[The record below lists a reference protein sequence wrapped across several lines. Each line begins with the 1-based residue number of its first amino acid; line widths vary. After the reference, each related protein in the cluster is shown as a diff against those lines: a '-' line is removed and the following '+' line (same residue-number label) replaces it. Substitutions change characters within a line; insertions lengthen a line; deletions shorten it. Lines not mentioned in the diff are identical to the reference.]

1 MCELTVCSCQEGAT
15 KTRNVIGGRIPANPS
30 KIEQNQTTSKPKPSD
45 PQSKPKKQPKLQAVK
60 NSLLR
65 QLDSVHDQTAR
76 KAKLK
81 DTSRLTMA
89 TSNQLTGTHVDSA
102 SDSDSLPDIDT
113 LIRGSGKKNKDAPN
127 EFNFSD
133 EEMEAAMAALPSSAL
148 VAGGPKRA
156 RDRGRSLEDSVEKS
170 MNKRRK
176 VNGKASSRRAPVPMD
191 SETIELD
198 SSSESSSQ
206 VSTPRPTRIIPK
218 PQVDRIDLLHS
229 PPNPQSTSTISL
241 GDLNHENHVDLM
253 VEQRG
258 YHDTGIDF
266 DLDPELF
273 EGGEGT
279 LAAFA
284 SPQRAKASIRSI
296 SPRPAISRIEVGGK
310 QTIETESRDI
320 DLAEARDSMNQ
331 DEHQK
336 ESLFEMLADQ
346 EAFER
351 FFCDVEIE

>member
-1 MCELTVCSCQEGAT
+1 MRELTVCSCREGAA
-15 KTRNVIGGRIPANPS
+15 KTRNVIGGRNSANPS
-30 KIEQNQTTSKPKPSD
+30 KVEKSQTTSKPKPSE
-45 PQSKPKKQPKLQAVK
+45 PQYKPKKQPKLQAEQ

-76 KAKLK
+76 RAKLK

-102 SDSDSLPDIDT
+102 PDSDSLPDIDT
-113 LIRGSGKKNKDAPN
+113 LIRGSSKTDKDIPN

-156 RDRGRSLEDSVEKS
+156 RDLGRSLEDSIEKS

-176 VNGKASSRRAPVPMD
+176 VNGKASSRHAPVPMG
-191 SETIELD
+191 SEIIELD

-206 VSTPRPTRIIPK
+206 VSKPRPTPIIPK
-218 PQVDRIDLLHS
+218 QQVDRIDLLHS
-229 PPNPQSTSTISL
+229 PMNPQSTSTLSL
-241 GDLNHENHVDLM
+241 GDLYHDKHADSA
-253 VEQRG
+253 VEQHE
-258 YHDTGIDF
+258 YDNTGIDF

-273 EGGEGT
+273 EGGEET

-284 SPQRAKASIRSI
+284 SLQRTKASIQSI
-296 SPRPAISRIEVGGK
+296 SPRPAISRAEVGRK
-310 QTIETESRDI
+310 QSIETGSRDVN
-320 DLAEARDSMNQ
+320 LVEARDIMDQ